1 MNSSLLIKLKEK
13 TSLTDILKYVI
24 FYVEWLFSTWN
35 ISDNLMMLD
44 FLNLFLILKLMLE
57 SDIKNETFIW
67 KVMMIILMKNII
79 RMIDSELFT

>member
-1 MNSSLLIKLKEK
+1 
-13 TSLTDILKYVI
+13 
-24 FYVEWLFSTWN
+24 
-35 ISDNLMMLD
+35 MMLD

-79 RMIDSELFT
+79 RMIDSELLT